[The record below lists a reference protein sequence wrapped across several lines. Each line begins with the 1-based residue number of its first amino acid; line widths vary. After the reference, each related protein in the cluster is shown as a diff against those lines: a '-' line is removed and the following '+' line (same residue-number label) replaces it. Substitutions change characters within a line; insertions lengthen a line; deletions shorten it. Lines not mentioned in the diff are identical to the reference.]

1 MKNNL
6 LFFQENPQGIFFK
19 VFVQPKSSKNMITGI
34 YGDAIKIKLTAP
46 PVDGGANKMC
56 IKFLAKCFKVPKT
69 SLEIISG
76 HTSRTKYVLYKQK
89 HNNKDKREDIERFK
103 QVLEKLLNAKKTA

>member
-1 MKNNL
+1 MKNNT
-6 LFFQENPQGIFFK
+6 LFLQENAQGITLK
-19 VFVQPKSSKNMITGI
+19 VFVQPGSSKNMITGI

-89 HNNKDKREDIERFK
+89 HNNKDRQEDTERFK
-103 QVLEKLLNAKKTA
+103 KVFERFFNAKKTA